1 MSYKSGGVVTLA
13 QFSLNSGIPLDSRF
27 VIATTAEYEALVSE
41 TGKYEGLEF
50 AVPSELTLTNGN
62 KIAAGIYRVG
72 VDKETITQVAD
83 ENGLALKLADAH
95 KISLSG
101 DASGNVTFDGG
112 SDVTLNVTVADD
124 SHTHDGRYYTES
136 EMDIKLSGK
145 ADTNHGTHVSYSTTA
160 PVMDGTASV
169 GTASTVARSDHK
181 HPTDSSRAPT
191 SHASSATTYGV
202 GTTANYGHVKISNGD
217 VNSIDS
223 ADGLA
228 AGMDHTHSN
237 YANQNAFS
245 KILVDETEIA
255 ADSVT
260 DTITLVAGSNVTLT
274 PDATNDKITI
284 AATDN
289 DTKNTAG
296 STDSN
301 SKLYLI
307 GATSQTASSQTY
319 SHDTA
324 YVGTDGHL
332 YSNSSKTITQAEKGV
347 SDGGWVPL
355 NANGKI
361 DTSYLPGYV
370 DDVVSVANTDVLKNL
385 EFTDDAA
392 KAAAASSIYV
402 VEADNTVYR
411 YIKDTTA
418 TGLARFAKITSAEIG
433 KEVMT
438 SSDTSKEETTVT
450 SSANKVYLNHIHD
463 GNTVTSSH
471 AIKGANFTKV
481 SYDSINKELV
491 IDTDIDASD
500 LKHTH
505 PITSTFA
512 NNGSSFSGT
521 EATIKTSGT
530 PKGTITISNSA
541 STSTGASEY
550 QPAGSVS
557 SSLSDA
563 KTESKTVNLAGTSKS
578 VSVSGTPAGSVA
590 LSIVTTKGT
599 GDLEYT
605 PEGTVSKPTFTGTEG
620 DVSVSGTVN
629 AHTHN
634 HSFTGTE
641 ATINVGSALT
651 SVSDHT
657 SDDIAEVLSASFTG
671 TGATISVSG
680 TPKGSVAA
688 PTFTGEAATST
699 APNTTNKSTS
709 VASTSHTHTVTAT
722 GDISSTFSGTE
733 GTTSSPSATASVSN
747 KDHTHTVT
755 ITGGSVT
762 APVFTGSEVTTG
774 ATANTTTVYS
784 ITGVGSVPSLSASI
798 ANNCMTF
805 TWSAGSLPSRSS
817 VTVPTSGHTHTVTAA
832 GTNSAPTFTYT
843 SASAAKSTSTTTV
856 AGSGHTHTLT
866 PAGSVTSTLTGTPA
880 TTSGPTGSTSVASTS
895 HTHNVTAKGS
905 NSAPTFTGSSTTF
918 TGSYTPAGS
927 VAISGVADEVV
938 GHGTSS
944 KTLSTTYTP
953 AGTVGSKTIAAQ
965 TITSTGKFTPTG
977 TVSQPTFSGTKK
989 ILHAGFTGTN
999 GSFSGTYTPEG
1010 TVTIPELAVSGTV
1023 SSSFTGTKRYFTAT
1037 FTGSSTEFSGTY
1049 TPAGSVTAKGTVTS
1063 TCDENA

>member
-50 AVPSELTLTNGN
+50 AVPSELTLSNGN

-136 EMDIKLSGK
+136 EMDNKLSGK

-181 HPTDSSRAPT
+181 HPTDTSRASQSDLT
-191 SHASSATTYGV
+191 SHTGNTTVHITAAERTQWNSAEV
-202 GTTANYGHVKISNGD
+202 
-217 VNSIDS
+217 
-223 ADGLA
+223 
-228 AGMDHTHSN
+228 
-237 YANQNAFS
+237 NQNAFS
-245 KILVDETEIA
+245 NVKVGETTIA
-255 ADSVT
+255 ADSKT

-296 STDSN
+296 STDSS

-319 SHDTA
+319 SHETA

-347 SDGGWVPL
+347 SNGGWVPL
-355 NANGKI
+355 NGNGKI

-481 SYDSINKELV
+481 SYDSTNKELV

-505 PITSTFA
+505 TITSTFA

-521 EATIKTSGT
+521 QATIKTSGT
-530 PKGTITISNSA
+530 PEGTIAISNSA
-541 STSTGASEY
+541 STITGASEY

-590 LSIVTTKGT
+590 LSIVTSKGT

-605 PEGTVSKPTFTGTEG
+605 PAGTVSKPTFTGTEG

-641 ATINVGSALT
+641 ATINVGSALS
-651 SVSDHT
+651 SVNDHSSDE
-657 SDDIAEVLSASFTG
+657 IAEVLSASFTG

-688 PTFTGEAATST
+688 P
-699 APNTTNKSTS
+699 
-709 VASTSHTHTVTAT
+709 
-722 GDISSTFSGTE
+722 
-733 GTTSSPSATASVSN
+733 
-747 KDHTHTVT
+747 
-755 ITGGSVT
+755 
-762 APVFTGSEVTTG
+762 VFTGSEVTT
-774 ATANTTTVYS
+774 AVTANTTTVYS
-784 ITGVGSVPSLSASI
+784 ITGVGSAPSLSAAI

-805 TWSAGSLPSRSS
+805 TWSAGSVPSRSS
-817 VTVPTSGHTHTVTAA
+817 VTVPTSEHTHTVTAA
-832 GTNSAPTFTYT
+832 
-843 SASAAKSTSTTTV
+843 
-856 AGSGHTHTLT
+856 
-866 PAGSVTSTLTGTPA
+866 
-880 TTSGPTGSTSVASTS
+880 
-895 HTHNVTAKGS
+895 GS
-905 NSAPTFTGSSTTF
+905 NSAPTFTGSNTTF

-927 VAISGVADEVV
+927 VAISGIADEVV
-938 GHGTSS
+938 SHDTSS

-977 TVSQPTFSGTKK
+977 TVSQPSFSGTKK

-1010 TVTIPELAVSGTV
+1010 TVTIPGLAVSGTV

-1037 FTGSSTEFSGTY
+1037 FTGSSTEFSGTI
-1049 TPAGSVTAKGTVTS
+1049 PAGSVTAKGTVTS
-1063 TCDENA
+1063 TCHENA